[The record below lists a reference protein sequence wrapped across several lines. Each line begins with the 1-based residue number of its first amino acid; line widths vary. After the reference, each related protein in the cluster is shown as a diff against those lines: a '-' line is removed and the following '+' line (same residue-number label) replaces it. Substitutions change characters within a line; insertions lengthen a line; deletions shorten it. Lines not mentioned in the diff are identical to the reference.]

1 MKLDKHDR
9 VAIYD
14 ILAEGYEN
22 AWDAVDSI
30 SECFLDINDYREDER
45 IAELEAENKRL
56 RKVLEEIFA
65 ETYLP
70 GYRDDPSI
78 GIIRELVLE
87 AK

>member
-56 RKVLEEIFA
+56 RKYWRKYSQRL
-65 ETYLP
+65 
-70 GYRDDPSI
+70 I
-78 GIIRELVLE
+78 GMIRLLG
-87 AK
+87 